1 MSVHST
7 WNTSAEEE
15 TNAHSIIQQI
25 ANMVTDVQI
34 NNVPEDTQV
43 KRTLGLN
50 QDKSNIDLTQDVK
63 TQDQGHQEKHYQPA
77 PQDHEGGSK
86 RKQPRSRQGKVH
98 QTTKRKRKVQEIDPH
113 RQVERKKKEEEN
125 HPKAQLTW

>member
-50 QDKSNIDLTQDVK
+50 QDKSNINLIQDVK
-63 TQDQGHQEKHYQPA
+63 TQDRGHQEKHYQPA
-77 PQDHEGGSK
+77 PQGHEEGSK
-86 RKQPRSRQGKVH
+86 RKQPRNLQGKVH
-98 QTTKRKRKVQEIDPH
+98 QTTKRKRKVQEIDP
-113 RQVERKKKEEEN
+113 RLQVEERKEKEEGN
-125 HPKAQLTW
+125 HPKE